1 MSLILNKAPK
11 IEQVVPYSAFLVS
24 HDGCTVGTKK
34 VWFYAALRDRIRPYP
49 KKLFFDFFEKIFLPF
64 FSKKIGSKKSKK
76 VFVNFWLE
84 IDIARNS

>member
-1 MSLILNKAPK
+1 M
-11 IEQVVPYSAFLVS
+11 
-24 HDGCTVGTKK
+24 GTKK

-76 VFVNFWLE
+76 VFVNFWPFEALSAPNFTKNE
-84 IDIARNS
+84 DIYRSHFSRSVTLIFFA